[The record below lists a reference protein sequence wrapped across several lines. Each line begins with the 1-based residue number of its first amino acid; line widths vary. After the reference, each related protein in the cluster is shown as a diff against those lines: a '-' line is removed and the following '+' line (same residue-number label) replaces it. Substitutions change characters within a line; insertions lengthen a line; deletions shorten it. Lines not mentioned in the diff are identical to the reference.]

1 MCMKKMNKL
10 WLLVPLFSLFGCYSA
25 DNEIPAFE
33 VVPYKE
39 DMIVLQ
45 NLKTRVLAYC
55 YSSPSYT
62 AEYCAKEFE
71 GKGFVRLTDVPRLP
85 AEYDA
90 LKADTYPT
98 RRWRK
103 DNKIPRW

>member
-55 YSSPSYT
+55 YSSPSY
-62 AEYCAKEFE
+62 
-71 GKGFVRLTDVPRLP
+71 KGFVRLTDVPRLP